1 MFFNSYSFLLFFPI
15 VVIFYYL
22 FPKKKQTLWLLA
34 ASYFF
39 YMCWDVRAV
48 LLLLFVTV
56 VTYVSGLWIE
66 KYSGGGIWGTGFNIK
81 DHRIYWHCIESGY
94 FIAIQIY

>member
-15 VVIFYYL
+15 VVVIYFL
-22 FPKKKQTLWLLA
+22 LPKKIQVLWLLA
-34 ASYFF
+34 ECYFF

-66 KYSGGGIWGTGFNIK
+66 QYSGGGIL
-81 DHRIYWHCIESGY
+81 RI
-94 FIAIQIY
+94 

>member
-1 MFFNSYSFLLFFPI
+1 M
-15 VVIFYYL
+15 
-22 FPKKKQTLWLLA
+22 LWLLA

-66 KYSGGGIWGTGFNIK
+66 KYSGGGIL
-81 DHRIYWHCIESGY
+81 RI
-94 FIAIQIY
+94 